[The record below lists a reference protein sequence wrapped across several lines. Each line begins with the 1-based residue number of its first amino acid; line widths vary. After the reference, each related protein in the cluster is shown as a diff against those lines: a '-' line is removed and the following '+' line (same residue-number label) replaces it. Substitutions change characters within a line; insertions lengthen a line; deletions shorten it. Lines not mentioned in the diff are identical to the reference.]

1 MGKRKAM
8 TKEEIKV
15 GDHVWVSRVIFS
27 DHGTMT
33 LGLFAELEKEEKAD
47 RFLVVKVENGTTL
60 KEGRSVC
67 ATYWS
72 SPFGYSDLHKTRK
85 DALESWNRNIYNTI
99 DRLTS
104 TYEQTMKRVKK
115 KIMSE

>member
-1 MGKRKAM
+1 M
-8 TKEEIKV
+8 TKEEYNGLKP
-15 GDHVWVSRVIFS
+15 GDHVWVSKVSFS
-27 DHGTMT
+27 DRGTMT
-33 LGLFAELEKEEKAD
+33 LGLFAELEKEKGGG
-47 RFLVVKVENGTTL
+47 FLVVKVEKGTTL

-104 TYEQTMKRVKK
+104 TYEQTIKRIRK
-115 KIMSE
+115 KIISDEV